1 MKYSLGKNSSAN
13 LLALGLFF
21 LFSRGFV
28 VINKLYYLFVVFLI
42 LAIIANRKAI
52 LQSIKKIY
60 ENGLTPYIIGIYV
73 LFFVYASISGFW
85 AEFPIV
91 TLSRSG
97 FFLVLVLGA
106 YSVSSYF
113 KNIDMDYSYIFTPLT
128 LLIILTSAASLLFQI
143 PENYRTGGNGLGLM
157 GFSVHQN
164 TLGSIAFLCGSVFTF
179 YSIKKALSSNRNN
192 MVVTLLLASSIL
204 VVILLFMTA
213 SRGAIAAF
221 LSFLFFI
228 LLLEAGIKRSIIVFG
243 IIGLMFIISLQF
255 EFVKNTAESVI
266 YKNAENIMSSRE
278 AMYRASLK
286 GAANGGVFG
295 IGYGMSDTAL
305 VYNVPGEMQN
315 GRFIREKG
323 STLLALVEETGFVGA
338 ILFYL
343 PIGILLW
350 KWGVSV
356 ERRTK
361 SPEKAPSKKHGVN
374 LDKFRT
380 LQRELSFLVSIIIAM
395 TVHSQIEAWGVG
407 VGSVMLPVYLF
418 FIFRLS
424 RIVGE

>member
-1 MKYSLGKNSSAN
+1 MSYSWGKNSSEN
-13 LLALGLFF
+13 LIALGLFF

-28 VINKLYYLFVVFLI
+28 GINKLYYLFAVFLI
-42 LAIIANRKAI
+42 LVIIFDWKAI
-52 LQSIKKIY
+52 FLSIKKVNK
-60 ENGLTPYIIGIYV
+60 NGLSSYIIVLYV
-73 LFFVYASISGFW
+73 LFVVYASISGFW

-91 TLSRSG
+91 TLLRSV
-97 FFLVLVLGA
+97 FFLVLVFGA

-113 KNIDMDYSYIFTPLT
+113 KNKYIDYSYIFTPLA

-157 GFSVHQN
+157 GFAVHQN

-179 YSIKKALSSNRNN
+179 YLIKKAFISNRKP
-192 MVVTLLLASSIL
+192 MVVLLLLAASIL
-204 VVILLFMTA
+204 VVMVLFMTA

-221 LSFLFFI
+221 LIFLFFI
-228 LLLEAGIKRSIIVFG
+228 LLLETGIKRSLIVFG
-243 IIGLMFIISLQF
+243 ITGLILIISLQF
-255 EFVKNTAESVI
+255 EFVKTAAENVI
-266 YKNAENIMSSRE
+266 YKKAENILSSRE
-278 AMYRASLK
+278 SMYRASLK
-286 GAANGGVFG
+286 GADNGGVFG

-305 VYNVPGEMQN
+305 VKNVAGEMQN

-323 STLLALVEETGFVGA
+323 STLLALVEETGIVGA

-343 PIGILLW
+343 PIVLLLW
-350 KWGVSV
+350 KGGGRVVFRVKTIRQAHCEVPFGKLSETDV
-356 ERRTK
+356 K
-361 SPEKAPSKKHGVN
+361 SEK
-374 LDKFRT
+374 
-380 LQRELSFLVSIIIAM
+380 SFLISVIIAM

-424 RIVGE
+424 AIIKS